1 MNGEIVGNGLV
12 GNLSG
17 TGSITAVLDYVPSST
32 TTYEG
37 SYTITPSIEEQTLET
52 ENKLMVNDLVIE
64 AIPNLRVP
72 NDYGNTIYIGSDIN
86 GN

>member
-12 GNLSG
+12 GKLSG
-17 TGSITAVLDYVPSST
+17 TGSITAVLDYVPSSA

-52 ENKLMVNDLVIE
+52 QNKLMINDLVIE
-64 AIPNLRVP
+64 EIPNLRVP
-72 NDYGNTIYIGSDIN
+72 NEYGDTFYIGSDIN